1 VRMNR
6 SIFREYDIRGISG
19 VDYDEAFV
27 QALGRAYGTLLRR
40 DNISRVAVGRD
51 CRVTSPGY
59 HAVLKSGLRAAG
71 VDVVDIGECPS
82 PLMYFSVFHLDLLGG
97 IQVTGSHNPPD
108 HNGFKIMVG
117 KSTIH
122 GEGIQEL
129 LRIIDSGEMATGA
142 GTEEVYPVIPA
153 YLGYLEQQFGRAGA
167 GIKVVVDSGNGT
179 GGPVGPPVYRSMGC
193 HVIEMYSEPDG
204 RFPNHHPDPSEEKN
218 MRDLIARVRAEG
230 ADLGIAFD
238 GDSDRLGAVDNEG
251 NIIWGD
257 ELLVVFAR
265 EVLLRN
271 PGATIVSEVKCSQR
285 LYDDIEKHGGKPIMW
300 KVGHSLLKAK
310 MKETGALLAGEMS
323 GHLFFAD
330 RYFGFDDAVYAGAR
344 LIEILKRTGKSL
356 SELLSDLP
364 HAVYTPEIRIDCPD
378 DIKFRLAERA
388 CERFRELG
396 YDIEDVDG
404 VRIRFEDGWGLIRA
418 SNTQPVLVTRFE
430 SSTQENLTKNRITVE
445 SELEALKGELA
456 AA

>member
-1 VRMNR
+1 MNR
-6 SIFREYDIRGISG
+6 SIFREYDIRGVSG

-51 CRVTSPGY
+51 CRVTSPVY
-59 HAVLKSGLRAAG
+59 HSVLKNGLRAAG

-108 HNGFKIMVG
+108 HNGFKIMIG

-122 GEGIQEL
+122 GDGIQEL
-129 LRIIDSGEMATGA
+129 LRIIDSGEMATGE
-142 GTEEVYPVIPA
+142 GKEEAFPVIPA
-153 YLGYLEQQFGRAGA
+153 YLGYLEQQFGRAGE
-167 GIKVVVDSGNGT
+167 GVKVVVDSGNGT

-193 HVIEMYSEPDG
+193 EVIEMYSEPDG

-218 MRDLIARVRAEG
+218 MRELIARVREEG

-238 GDSDRLGAVDNEG
+238 GDSDRLGAVDDKG

-265 EVLLRN
+265 EVLLQN

-344 LIEILKRTGKSL
+344 LIETLKRTNRKL
-356 SELLSDLP
+356 SDLLSDLP

-378 DIKFRLAERA
+378 EIKFKLAERA

-396 YDIEDVDG
+396 YDIDDIDG

-430 SSTQENLTKNRITVE
+430 SSTQESLQKNRLTVE
-445 SELEALKGELA
+445 SELESLKGELA